1 MNNVIF
7 PIYFFQRK
15 NNIFFLIFPV
25 VKDDSQ
31 LGVCDIFFE
40 YNYNEIQ

>member
-1 MNNVIF
+1 MV
-7 PIYFFQRK
+7 
-15 NNIFFLIFPV
+15 FLIFPV

-40 YNYNEIQ
+40 YNYNGIQ